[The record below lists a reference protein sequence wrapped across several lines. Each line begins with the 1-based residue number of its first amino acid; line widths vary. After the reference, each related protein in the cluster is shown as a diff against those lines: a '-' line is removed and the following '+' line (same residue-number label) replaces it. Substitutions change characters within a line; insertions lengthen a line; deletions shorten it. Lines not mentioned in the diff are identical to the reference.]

1 MSVRA
6 TPDSTQVPAGYADTY
21 YEDDRSD
28 GWVIFS
34 GVLILLLGTL
44 NFIDGLGAISSAH
57 FYVAGARYVVGDLNT
72 WGWVALCIGVAQ
84 WAVGLGVFIKNQL
97 ARWSWRRRPRAQ
109 RHRAVADDAGVSV
122 LVAVH
127 LRARHH
133 RDVRPR
139 RSRKSDFGPIT
150 KYRPAGRCSRGA
162 VSASISRSR

>member
-97 ARWSWRRRPRAQ
+97 ARWTGVAVLGLNAIAQ
-109 RHRAVADDAGVSV
+109 LLMMPAYPFWSLCIFALDIIAMYG
-122 LVAVH
+122 LVAH
-127 LRARHH
+127 GNRISAR
-133 RDVRPR
+133 
-139 RSRKSDFGPIT
+139 
-150 KYRPAGRCSRGA
+150 
-162 VSASISRSR
+162 